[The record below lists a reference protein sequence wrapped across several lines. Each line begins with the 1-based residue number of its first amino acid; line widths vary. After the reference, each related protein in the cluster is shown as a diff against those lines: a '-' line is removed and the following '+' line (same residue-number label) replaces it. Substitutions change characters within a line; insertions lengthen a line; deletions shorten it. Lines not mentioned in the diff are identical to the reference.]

1 MADKKKLKI
10 IAGELRKA
18 SAMHKAQ
25 AKKIDSMSKGPS
37 MINIAG
43 AVAGLNNQKQSTAVG
58 SVSPHSHDS
67 SKGSAQPIPPIT
79 PPMPDNIT
87 GNIGNNFKVQE
98 LGKSMFQGEE
108 MANQFA
114 QRQMDKPVPPPGDA
128 MGNQYGDMFNSPFAQ
143 KKLKQ
148 RVKDIYIHPLPQEP
162 RMEFV
167 RPTLEIPIT
176 KPTKKIYKEMV
187 EEVPKDMTGM
197 LVPQRMRM
205 PEKKM
210 EKVRE
215 MPVKVIQRVNME
227 GPLAQTNNYKYKKGD
242 LIDETDHEES
252 TYRSSNEGVVS
263 GKRYN
268 VENVS
273 EIQEDDKGQFMTTL
287 GEGEYFGGP
296 KPTSPRVTNYDQGV
310 NSVRDTLRPQ
320 RGKVF
325 ISNWKKIN
333 KN

>member
-37 MINIAG
+37 MIS
-43 AVAGLNNQKQSTAVG
+43 VAGTGGQGV
-58 SVSPHSHDS
+58 
-67 SKGSAQPIPPIT
+67 QPIPPIT

-98 LGKSMFQGEE
+98 LGKNMFQGEE

-128 MGNQYGDMFNSPFAQ
+128 MGDQYGNMFNQPFAQ
-143 KKLKQ
+143 K
-148 RVKDIYIHPLPQEP
+148 
-162 RMEFV
+162 
-167 RPTLEIPIT
+167 
-176 KPTKKIYKEMV
+176 
-187 EEVPKDMTGM
+187 
-197 LVPQRMRM
+197 
-205 PEKKM
+205 
-210 EKVRE
+210 
-215 MPVKVIQRVNME
+215 
-227 GPLAQTNNYKYKKGD
+227 NNYKYKKGD

-287 GEGEYFGGP
+287 GESEYFGGP
-296 KPTSPRVTNYDQGV
+296 TPTSSRVTNYDQGV

-325 ISNWKKIN
+325 ISTWKKN
-333 KN
+333 K

>member
-37 MINIAG
+37 MINVDGAG
-43 AVAGLNNQKQSTAVG
+43 GQKKSTAVG

-67 SKGSAQPIPPIT
+67 SKDSAQPIPPIT

-98 LGKSMFQGEE
+98 LGKNMFQGEE

-128 MGNQYGDMFNSPFAQ
+128 MGDQYGLQFNQPFSQ
-143 KKLKQ
+143 KNLKKIVKNRMVPQ
-148 RVKDIYIHPLPQEP
+148 PPLIEPERVPKVAI
-162 RMEFV
+162 
-167 RPTLEIPIT
+167 
-176 KPTKKIYKEMV
+176 KPKPPKIYKEMT
-187 EEVPKDMTGM
+187 EQLREA
-197 LVPQRMRM
+197 
-205 PEKKM
+205 PEFHLPSMWKAPVHEPYQKPM
-210 EKVRE
+210 KIRE
-215 MPVKVIQRVNME
+215 MPKRVIQRVNME

-287 GEGEYFGGP
+287 GEREYFGGP

-325 ISNWKKIN
+325 ISNWKKN
-333 KN
+333 K

>member
-1 MADKKKLKI
+1 MADKNKLKKI
-10 IAGELRKA
+10 SAELKKA
-18 SAMHKAQ
+18 SKMHAAQ
-25 AKKIDSMSKGPS
+25 AEKIENMSKGPS

-43 AVAGLNNQKQSTAVG
+43 AVAGLGKQIKNQKKSTAVG
-58 SVSPHSHDS
+58 SVAPHSHDS
-67 SKGSAQPIPPIT
+67 SKDNAQQIPPIT

-114 QRQMDKPVPPPGDA
+114 QKQMDKPVPPPGDA
-128 MGNQYGDMFNSPFAQ
+128 MGDQYGNMFNQPFAQ
-143 KKLKQ
+143 NKIEKALVLEKPRLPKK
-148 RVKDIYIHPLPQEP
+148 
-162 RMEFV
+162 F
-167 RPTLEIPIT
+167 
-176 KPTKKIYKEMV
+176 
-187 EEVPKDMTGM
+187 
-197 LVPQRMRM
+197 
-205 PEKKM
+205 KM
-210 EKVRE
+210 EPKKEKTKMYLPSIWRE
-215 MPVKVIQRVNME
+215 TRHEVHLPKLEKPKQKKVIQRVNME

-287 GEGEYFGGP
+287 GEREYFGGP
-296 KPTSPRVTNYDQGV
+296 KPTSSRVTNYDQGV

-325 ISNWKKIN
+325 ISNWKKN
-333 KN
+333 K